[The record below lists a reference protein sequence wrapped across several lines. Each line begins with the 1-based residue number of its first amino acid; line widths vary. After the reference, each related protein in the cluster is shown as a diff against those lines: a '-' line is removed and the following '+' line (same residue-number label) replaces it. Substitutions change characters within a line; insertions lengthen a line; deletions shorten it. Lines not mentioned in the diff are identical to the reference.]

1 MHKLFLPFLIILI
14 FLAGCSQ
21 KEAIAPNEKVYAQE
35 DLDILIAIEAAKA
48 GDFDTSIKFF
58 EKLYT
63 KTNRSE
69 YLKELVKLQIE
80 NGEYENARNNIQN
93 AVQKDIE
100 LERLVVITYVRQ
112 NDYENALQKA
122 IENTKVSNQNIDY
135 RLVSDIYLNMGE
147 YENAYKYL
155 QSAYAKEQSINNLM
169 PMVRVLSSYLDKDAD
184 ALAYLQT
191 FLKSNGFDEQIYNQ
205 ILAIYS
211 KNENVEGMKSA
222 LEVLYQ
228 NTKKVEYGQNILNI
242 YSYLNDTQGAVTFLE
257 KSGFN
262 DNLLFDLY
270 KSMKQYSKALSLA
283 NTRYEQTNQPFWLA
297 NIAILKY
304 ELDYPLDEI
313 VQTFEN
319 ALKGGENA
327 AIYLNYYGYILI
339 DHEIDIQKGITLV
352 RKALEQKPDSIY
364 YIDSLAWGY
373 YKLNEC
379 DKAKALLPQIQDDE
393 SKEIQDHVEK
403 IKRCIE

>member
-1 MHKLFLPFLIILI
+1 MHKLFLPFLIVLL

-21 KEAIAPNEKVYAQE
+21 KEIIAPNQKVYAEE

-48 GDFDTSIKFF
+48 GDFDTSVDFF
-58 EKLYT
+58 EKLYAQ
-63 KTNRSE
+63 TNRIE

-80 NGEYENARNNIQN
+80 NGEYENARTNIQN
-93 AVQKDIE
+93 ATQQDME
-100 LERLVVITYVRQ
+100 LQRLVVITYVRQ
-112 NDYENALQKA
+112 NDYDNALKKA

-184 ALAYLQT
+184 ALAYMQT

-205 ILAIYS
+205 ILAIHS
-211 KNENVEGMKSA
+211 KNENVAGMKSA
-222 LEVLYQ
+222 LEALYEQ
-228 NTKKVEYGQNILNI
+228 TKKVEYGQNILNI
-242 YSYLNDTQGAVTFLE
+242 YSYLNDTQGAVSFLE
-257 KSGFN
+257 NSGFN

-270 KSMKQYSKALSLA
+270 KSMKHYSKALKLA
-283 NTRYEQTNQPFWLA
+283 DARYEQTKQPFWLA

-313 VQTFEN
+313 VQTFED
-319 ALKGGENA
+319 ALSGGEDA
-327 AIYLNYYGYILI
+327 PIYLNYYGYILI
-339 DHEIDIQKGITLV
+339 DHELDIKKGISLV
-352 RKALEQKPDSIY
+352 QKALEQKPDSIY

-373 YKLNEC
+373 YKLNQC
-379 DKAKALLPQIQDDE
+379 DKAKALLPQIENDE
-393 SKEIQDHVEK
+393 SKEIQEHVEK
-403 IKRCIE
+403 IKRCKE